1 MSSWQTFTT
10 LTTFPTGGG
19 ASRNQAQNSCSP
31 YIIPLLDVTFSLSKG
46 LPLYKGT
53 VGNVKGSRKGSWKP
67 LTNFLYVTSSFI
79 SCSAHRNKGA
89 DWASISMEHLG
100 VLPTECASAK
110 ETWGQREG
118 DYKRQ
123 MFKKKPKT
131 NTFITWKK
139 EKEEEN
145 TAHLKKLRART
156 KRTWR
161 VSFTVKQTNK
171 LLKGTCIQERQRE
184 KEICFHG
191 FETLSPA
198 HIKNSFLLAHVQ

>member
-53 VGNVKGSRKGSWKP
+53 VGKVKGSRKGSWKP

-123 MFKKKPKT
+123 MFKKKPQNKHLHYLEKGKGGGEHCT
-131 NTFITWKK
+131 PNKIKGKDK
-139 EKEEEN
+139 ENMEG
-145 TAHLKKLRART
+145 KLYC
-156 KRTWR
+156 
-161 VSFTVKQTNK
+161 QTN
-171 LLKGTCIQERQRE
+171 
-184 KEICFHG
+184 
-191 FETLSPA
+191 
-198 HIKNSFLLAHVQ
+198 